1 MGSTTEMDEGDCV
14 VPRDSVNTF
23 VEYVH
28 QVREDMG
35 IRIKSFGHAGDGN
48 LHIYILRDDMT
59 PEEWKR
65 NLDEAMD
72 RMYRKA
78 RELNGLVSGEHG
90 VGFAKMS
97 YMGENYAPEKIDL
110 MRGIKNAFDPKG
122 ILNPSKLF

>member
-1 MGSTTEMDEGDCV
+1 
-14 VPRDSVNTF
+14 
-23 VEYVH
+23 
-28 QVREDMG
+28 
-35 IRIKSFGHAGDGN
+35 
-48 LHIYILRDDMT
+48 MT